1 MSRDDKVRVFVGGI
15 RESTSKGD
23 LEYEF
28 KRYGALRDTWVAR
41 NPPGFAFVEFED
53 DRDAEVSV
61 FVFFDFVVERMCN
74 EFCHCC
80 WSCSSF
86 ICK

>member
-1 MSRDDKVRVFVGGI
+1 MSREQIRVFVGGI

-53 DRDAEVSV
+53 DRDAEVG
-61 FVFFDFVVERMCN
+61 DVVVPRYIEI
-74 EFCHCC
+74 ELHV
-80 WSCSSF
+80 
-86 ICK
+86 